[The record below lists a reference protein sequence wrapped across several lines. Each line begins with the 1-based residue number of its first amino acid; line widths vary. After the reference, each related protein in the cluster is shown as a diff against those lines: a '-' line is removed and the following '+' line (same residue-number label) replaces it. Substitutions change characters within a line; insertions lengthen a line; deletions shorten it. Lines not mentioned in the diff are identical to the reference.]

1 MKKRI
6 TKTVVEKAEAGEKD
20 SFAWDTEVKGFGVRV
35 RPSGQRYY
43 VLKTR
48 VSGRQ
53 RWFTIGQHGSPWTAD
68 MARDEALRLLVD
80 INSGKDPSAQ
90 RDAKKLA
97 IDVAGLAE
105 RFFEEYVAQRCKE
118 KTQRDYRQIVEQHIV
133 PALGKR
139 GIADLGRSDV
149 SKFHHDLRKTPYMA
163 NRCLAVL
170 SKMMN
175 LAEEWGLRQEGTN
188 PCRHVKKYKEE
199 QRQRWLSEEE
209 LKRMGKALRTAEQKG
224 AHTPWFLAAIRLLLF
239 TGARLS
245 EITTLK
251 WEHVD
256 LKAGLLKLP
265 DSKTGKK
272 VIPLNEPALAVLQN
286 LPRDQDNP
294 YVIVGKKPQSH
305 LVEIQKPWRRLRAS
319 AELPDLRI
327 HDLRHNYA
335 TVAAGLGQGLPLIGK
350 LLGHS
355 QAQTTMR
362 YAHADQDPL
371 KAATNAVG
379 QNISDALNAVQ
390 RTKSGRKR
398 VRLT

>member
-20 SFAWDTEVKGFGVRV
+20 SFVWDTEVKGFGVRV

-48 VSGRQ
+48 ISGRQ

-68 MARDEALRLLVD
+68 TARNEALRLLVD

-90 RDAKKLA
+90 RYAKKLA

-105 RFFEEYVAQRCKE
+105 RFLEEHVAQRCKE
-118 KTQRDYRQIVEQHIV
+118 KTQRDYQQIVEQHIV

-139 GIADLGRSDV
+139 GIADLVRSDV

-224 AHTPWFLAAIRLLLF
+224 THTPWFLAAIRLLLF

-379 QNISDALNAVQ
+379 QNISDALNAAE
-390 RTKSGRKR
+390 RSKSKRKR
-398 VRLT
+398 VRLI